1 MLDIILLG
9 VIILWLIS
17 ATIFDIKTKEVPNW
31 LTFSLIIIALCIFI
45 IKSIFEKDI
54 SYILNSLTSFGIFL
68 IIGNIM
74 YYTNQWG
81 GGDSKLLMGL
91 GAALPAYPA
100 ILSNLFKIKTTYLP
114 LTLMINIILI
124 GTVYG
129 LLLAVY
135 FAIKNKKKFGEE
147 FKKLDKKHKKL
158 NKALF
163 GIFVLGVV
171 ISILIQDTLLRKI
184 LIFISVLP
192 IVFNYLLIL
201 AKAIELSSM
210 YKKIKTENLTEGDW
224 IVEPIIV
231 NKKIICSPKKTGV
244 TKEQINQIRKYKK
257 EIIIKQGIA
266 FVPAILIATIIS
278 LIYGNI
284 ILYLI

>member
-45 IKSIFEKDI
+45 IKSLFEKDI
-54 SYILNSLTSFGIFL
+54 SHILNSLISFGIFL
-68 IIGNIM
+68 VIGNLM

-91 GAALPAYPA
+91 GAALPLYPE
-100 ILSNLFKIKTTYLP
+100 ILSNLFKIKTTYFP
-114 LTLMINIILI
+114 LTLLINIILI
-124 GTVYG
+124 GTIYG
-129 LLLAVY
+129 LLLAIY
-135 FAIKNKKKFGEE
+135 FAIKNKKKFVEE
-147 FKKLDKKHKKL
+147 FKKLNNKHKTL
-158 NKALF
+158 NKTLF
-163 GIFVLGVV
+163 IVFFLGVI
-171 ISILIQDTLLRKI
+171 ISILIQNILLRKI
-184 LIFISVLP
+184 LIFVFVLP
-192 IVFNYLLIL
+192 LIFNYLLIS

-210 YKKIKTENLTEGDW
+210 YKKIKTKNLTEGDW
-224 IVEPIIV
+224 VVEPIII
-231 NKKIICSPKKTGV
+231 NKKIIFSPKKTGV
-244 TKEQINQIRKYKK
+244 TKEQINQIKKYKK